1 MSCLNRKFPLICS
14 LSDLIT
20 TRKILT
26 LTAFSCL
33 LHGELAAAISVDV
46 LVNRDPIARQGSNLT
61 LPAGTNDLRFFVKPQ
76 SLSVRYKLE
85 GLDEDWKQRVD
96 TIFLRVVF
104 FNQKGDPIQMNPF
117 PASGRSAGWG
127 KTTEDSEF
135 TLRVE
140 KVTVPRDAGSM
151 SLAMTTAGPAS
162 LIGIYAIKDL
172 RVSAM
177 GESEFTTKVLMSD
190 SGFLEKPNA
199 DWKKSGTHPSMASI
213 LERQNQT
220 DSSPIL
226 QIVDDDINAHADWTT
241 GIRIPPD
248 VANRGTLEI
257 SWKEAY
263 NTGLGDN
270 FTAVYERLPA
280 GKYRFVVEDLS
291 LLGGP
296 PQSGVS
302 ISLVVPQVFW
312 KSFWFWGAATLL
324 LALISI
330 LIGRYLIRRK
340 IRLHLEQERMISEER
355 RRIALDLHDDIGT
368 RVSHISLVASH
379 ADNTILHEEANKAFG
394 QISSMSRD
402 LIGALSESVWMLN
415 PNNDDLES
423 LVDFLYRLVNEL
435 CRLKNI
441 RCRVDAVFVMEN
453 QTISY
458 EFRHNVSLAVKECV
472 NNVLKHSHATELD
485 MKIELEKNVL
495 AISITD
501 NGIGISEKSRRTGLG
516 LDSLKSR
523 MKSIAGNCTFDH
535 LAEGGLRIILTAP
548 VA

>member
-1 MSCLNRKFPLICS
+1 L
-14 LSDLIT
+14 LSYLIT

-140 KVTVPRDAGSM
+140 KVTVPRHAVYM

-199 DWKKSGTHPSMASI
+199 EWKKSGTHPSMASM
-213 LERQNQT
+213 LERHNQT

-291 LLGGP
+291 LLGKP
-296 PQSGVS
+296 LQSRVSVS
-302 ISLVVPQVFW
+302 IIVPRVFW
-312 KSFWFWGAATLL
+312 KSIWFWGAATLV

-523 MKSIAGNCTFDH
+523 MKSIAGNCTFEH